1 VAAANPG
8 TQLGPKPDIDYPTS
22 LGEFLDWFQTEEA
35 CWRYL
40 VKVRWPDDFS
50 CPRCG
55 HDDAWFS
62 ARRLFVCSA
71 CGKNT
76 SAISGTIFEG
86 TRLPLVTWF
95 RAIWFVS
102 SQKDGMSAKSLQEAL
117 GIGSYKAAWTML
129 HKIRTAMRRTSPDL
143 LSGEIEVDETF
154 VGGPRPGK
162 PGRGAL
168 NKQIVII
175 AVEKATDHVKKGYGR
190 VRMQVIPDCKR
201 KTLEDF
207 ITDTCAPGSII
218 YTDGLKEYRGLP
230 NLGYTH
236 HPTAVSQTN
245 DPAHVALPAVHR
257 VASLFKRWLL
267 GTHQGGVAEQ
277 HLDAYLDE
285 FVFRF
290 NRRKSRR
297 RGLLFYRLMCLAV
310 STRPTTYERIV
321 WSRRGQAS
329 KVRGPRRKLPTAT
342 GGPAGRVKAKKP

>member
-1 VAAANPG
+1 VAAANPDA
-8 TQLGPKPDIDYPTS
+8 QLGPRPGTDYPTS
-22 LGEFLDWFQTEEA
+22 LGAFLDWFQSEEA

-40 VKVRWPDDFS
+40 VKVRWPDGFS

-86 TRLPLVTWF
+86 TRLPLLTWF

-102 SQKDGMSAKSLQEAL
+102 SQKDGMSAKALQEAL

-162 PGRGAL
+162 PGRGAV

-175 AVEKATDHVKKGYGR
+175 AVEKPTGHVKKGYGR

-207 ITDTCAPGSII
+207 ISDTCAPGSII
-218 YTDGLKEYRGLP
+218 YTDGLKEYKGLP
-230 NLGYTH
+230 NLGYMH

-245 DPAHVALPAVHR
+245 DPAHIALPAVHR

-310 STRPTTYERIV
+310 SARPTTYDRIV

-329 KVRGPRRKLPTAT
+329 KVRGPRRKATAT
-342 GGPAGRVKAKKP
+342 AHKSAAKKAKTP

>member
-1 VAAANPG
+1 MVAANPG
-8 TQLGPKPDIDYPTS
+8 TQLGPQPGSDYPTS
-22 LGEFLDWFQTEEA
+22 LSEFLDWFQTEAE
-35 CWRYL
+35 CWHYL
-40 VKVRWPDDFS
+40 VKVRWPNGFS

-55 HDDAWFS
+55 HGDAWLS
-62 ARRLFVCSA
+62 ARRLFVCA
-71 CGKNT
+71 GCGKNT
-76 SAISGTIFEG
+76 SAIAGTIFEG
-86 TRLPLVTWF
+86 TRLPLLTWF

-102 SQKDGMSAKSLQEAL
+102 SQKDGISAKALQEAL

-162 PGRGAL
+162 VGRGAL

-175 AVEKATDHVKKGYGR
+175 AVEKPTGHVQRGYGR
-190 VRMQVIPDCKR
+190 MRTRVIPDCKR

-207 ITDTCAPGSII
+207 VTDTCEHGSVI
-218 YTDGLKEYRGLP
+218 YTDGLKEYKGLP
-230 NLGYTH
+230 KLGYEH
-236 HPTAVSQTN
+236 HATAVSQTN

-267 GTHQGGVAEQ
+267 GTHQGGIAEQ

-310 STRPTTYERIV
+310 EATPTTYERIV

-329 KVRGPRRKLPTAT
+329 KLRGRKRKAVAT
-342 GGPAGRVKAKKP
+342 SGSP

>member
-1 VAAANPG
+1 MAAANPG
-8 TQLGPKPDIDYPTS
+8 TQLGPQPGIDYPTS
-22 LGEFLDWFQTEEA
+22 LGRFLDWFQTEEA

-40 VKVRWPDDFS
+40 VKVRWPDAFS

-76 SAISGTIFEG
+76 SAIAGTIFEG
-86 TRLPLVTWF
+86 TRLPLLTWF

-102 SQKDGMSAKSLQEAL
+102 SQKDGMSAKALQDAL

-129 HKIRTAMRRTSPDL
+129 HKIRTAMRRTSPDR

-162 PGRGAL
+162 VGRGAL

-175 AVEKATDHVKKGYGR
+175 AVEKPTGHVKKGYGR
-190 VRMQVIPDCKR
+190 ARMQVIPDCKR

-207 ITDTCAPGSII
+207 VSDTCEPGSVI
-218 YTDGLKEYRGLP
+218 YTDGLKEYKGLP
-230 NLGYTH
+230 TLGYKH
-236 HPTAVSQTN
+236 HATAVSQTN
-245 DPAHVALPAVHR
+245 GPAHVALPAVHR

-297 RGLLFYRLMCLAV
+297 RGLLFYRLMCLAAG
-310 STRPTTYERIV
+310 TRPTTYDRIV
-321 WSRRGQAS
+321 WARRGQAS
-329 KVRGPRRKLPTAT
+329 KLRGPKRKPRLAQTP
-342 GGPAGRVKAKKP
+342 